1 MHGLLDVAG
10 LEVDEPLGLAGF
22 KLAGRFT
29 VLDLADLHRLLTL
42 GPGVRWTTGTSCG
55 HTMPMLRFRDRGPV
69 MVARVILG
77 ATDWQTVGYRNGDR
91 FDLRRCNLLLHTESR
106 RHPKRWPMPHLAG

>member
-10 LEVDEPLGLAGF
+10 LEVDESLGIAGF

-42 GPGVRWTTGTSCG
+42 GPAVRWTTGTSCG
-55 HTMPMLRFRDRGPV
+55 QAMPMLRFRYRGPV
-69 MVARVILG
+69 TAARVILG
-77 ATDWQTVGYRNGDR
+77 ATDCQTVGLRNGDR
-91 FDLRRCNLLLHTESR
+91 FDLRRCNLVLHTESR
-106 RHPKRWPMPHLAG
+106 RHPKRWPMPVLAA